1 VPYYETVFIARQ
13 DISTPQAEALADQ
26 FTKVIED
33 MGGSVPRREYWG
45 LRSLAYRIRKNRKG
59 HYMLLNIEAPAT
71 AMVEVERQMGI
82 NEDIIRYLTIRAD
95 KLLSGPS
102 AMMQARTA
110 RTDERGGRGDF
121 RGGRGDRGRFGEGRG
136 YEGRGEGRSFEG
148 RGEGRS
154 YEGRG
159 EGRGYE
165 GRRRDEAGEPARET
179 AVAAGEGTGGEA

>member
-1 VPYYETVFIARQ
+1 MPYYETIFIARQ

-26 FTKVIED
+26 FTKVIEE

-59 HYMLLNIEAPAT
+59 HYMLLNIEAPAP

-110 RTDERGGRGDF
+110 RGDERGGRGDF
-121 RGGRGDRGRFGEGRG
+121 RGGRGERGRFGEGRF
-136 YEGRGEGRSFEG
+136 GEGRSYEG

-165 GRRRDEAGEPARET
+165 GRRRDEAGET
-179 AVAAGEGTGGEA
+179 VAEASVTPGEGRGGEA

>member
-1 VPYYETVFIARQ
+1 MPYYETIFIARQ

-26 FTKVIED
+26 FTKVIEEL
-33 MGGSVPRREYWG
+33 GGSVPRREYWG

-110 RTDERGGRGDF
+110 RGDERGGRGDF
-121 RGGRGDRGRFGEGRG
+121 RGGRGERGRFGEGRF
-136 YEGRGEGRSFEG
+136 GESRFGDN

-165 GRRRDEAGEPARET
+165 GRRRDEEGGPAREA
-179 AVAAGEGTGGEA
+179 AVGAGGETGSEA

>member
-1 VPYYETVFIARQ
+1 MPYYETIFIARQ

-26 FTKVIED
+26 FTKVIEEK
-33 MGGSVPRREYWG
+33 GGSVPRREYWG

-59 HYMLLNIEAPAT
+59 HYMLLNIEAPAP
-71 AMVEVERQMGI
+71 AMVEVERLMGI

-95 KLLSGPS
+95 KLLDGPS

-110 RTDERGGRGDF
+110 RSDERGGRGDF
-121 RGGRGDRGRFGEGRG
+121 RGGRSRFGEGRFGEGRG
-136 YEGRGEGRSFEG
+136 EGRSYEG

-165 GRRRDEAGEPARET
+165 GRRREEATDTVPEAAVTADEGR
-179 AVAAGEGTGGEA
+179 GGEA